1 MSFLAPRSHGPGGPG
16 GPAAATISPL
26 PYELPR
32 TEYPMFV
39 MKMMT
44 FMELD
49 ILPDHQELLG
59 LGDTLFGYDA
69 KTMRDRIFFIS
80 HQCTL
85 PHRTPC
91 RVSTEA
97 QAQHAPDS
105 RPPVGPITHPR
116 LTPAFF
122 LLGYRDLPRPWG
134 QHGAAAEDASDGV
147 PSPRIGGHTANR
159 GRLALSA
166 FCKGPIHPT
175 PHVSLAPMLRRL
187 PLNVR
192 TAQPYTRFIP
202 HSVFSG
208 VVGLRTCSSGGVASP
223 TPPSS
228 PPFLDVFQSLPTI

>member
-105 RPPVGPITHPR
+105 RPPVGSDHSPPPNPRFLPPR
-116 LTPAFF
+116 L
-122 LLGYRDLPRPWG
+122 
-134 QHGAAAEDASDGV
+134 Q
-147 PSPRIGGHTANR
+147 
-159 GRLALSA
+159 
-166 FCKGPIHPT
+166 GPPT
-175 PHVSLAPMLRRL
+175 PMG
-187 PLNVR
+187 
-192 TAQPYTRFIP
+192 TAR
-202 HSVFSG
+202 
-208 VVGLRTCSSGGVASP
+208 GGS
-223 TPPSS
+223 
-228 PPFLDVFQSLPTI
+228 